1 MPRVLREHQVHAM
14 QTLLEDVI
22 QGLGWLTL
30 KALTAGRYQPRAPDA
45 RLFEGTVGFVIL
57 VAVTVAAYA
66 WWPE

>member
-1 MPRVLREHQVHAM
+1 VQ
-14 QTLLEDVI
+14 DVI